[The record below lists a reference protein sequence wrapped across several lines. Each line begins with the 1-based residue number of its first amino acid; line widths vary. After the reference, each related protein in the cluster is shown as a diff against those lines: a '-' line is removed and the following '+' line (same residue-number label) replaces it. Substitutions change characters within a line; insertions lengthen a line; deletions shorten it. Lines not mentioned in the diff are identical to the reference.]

1 MANVDLKFR
10 KTFTPLDPL
19 AVPLAFG
26 ANQDGGSDVEF
37 SVLATLATPVAGFH
51 LSAYPA
57 RSFSVFATLDPLV
70 ATFDIHDTQPAHFQ
84 MLATLCSPTSAIS
97 MHYDSNVIRNVTR
110 ESGMRYQ
117 DAKTLSDFEVL
128 DFNQGANSRVE
139 KTVDWQDG
147 LVIENAG
154 TLSNVDGVRLPVAA
168 SSCWQDGIYLQAQDE
183 VIFTDLLPN
192 RLKVAAQWQDC
203 DPIYESSTTY
213 YKDLLPHPMR
223 KGISWRESKYLT
235 LIDTFK
241 FAEAIRLRLERRVRW
256 QITKQP
262 WWAKASVLP
271 PQPPEQYQSK
281 TNLDFLCKCLV
292 VDPLY
297 VRLNFGK
304 KPCPDQLLDQK
315 VYFIVNTLS
324 LKRVSDNLPIEVFSA
339 SIGIDKGSWCWS
351 FNAIIPYNQLVNV
364 QPNIS
369 GPVEVELSING
380 IVWRVIV
387 ESFSENKQ
395 FAKTAVSITGRSKT
409 AYLDSPYA
417 PMRSL
422 VQSEATTSRQMA
434 EAELS
439 RVGLVTGY
447 TLDWQLVDA
456 LGWAMPENT
465 WSYQD
470 LTPIQVIQYIAE
482 GAGGYVNSSTL
493 GDSII
498 VLPDYSVPFWQW
510 ASATVDK
517 TIPLSLIKT
526 QSLKWTEKPNY
537 NGVYVSGENTGVTGF
552 VRRYGTD
559 GGFQAPAFVNPMISA
574 EAAARSKGTSILS
587 SGGKQASVGLD
598 LPMHEDLGLVTP
610 GMLIE
615 VDPSAPWRGIVR
627 STSIAAAWNNG
638 LSVTQSIELERHYED
653 A

>member
-1 MANVDLKFR
+1 MTDIYEHEKPYALTLTYQATPVQSDLSA
-10 KTFTPLDPL
+10 PYDLHVAYDPT
-19 AVPLAFG
+19 AG
-26 ANQDGGSDVEF
+26 GGSSEVSFE
-37 SVLATLATPVAGFH
+37 VLATLPSPTANFKLERPKS
-51 LSAYPA
+51 LS
-57 RSFSVFATLDPLV
+57 
-70 ATFDIHDTQPAHFQ
+70 I
-84 MLATLCSPTSAIS
+84 LATLESPTAALSLS
-97 MHYDSNVIRNVTR
+97 YDANVIRNMTHDGGLRFQGGAYV
-110 ESGMRYQ
+110 SGLETPKFSNGVQ
-117 DAKTLSDFEVL
+117 
-128 DFNQGANSRVE
+128 SRVE
-139 KTVDWQDG
+139 RAIDWQSAH
-147 LVIENAG
+147 LVESYS
-154 TLSNVDGVRLPVAA
+154 TLTNIDGVALKTTTTTN
-168 SSCWQDGIYLQAQDE
+168 WQDGIHIQIQSDTK
-183 VIFTDLLPN
+183 FTDLTHDWLN
-192 RLKVAAQWQDC
+192 TASHWQEC
-203 DPIYESSTTY
+203 TPVYEVSTTRF
-213 YKDLLPHPMR
+213 KDLLPRPVH
-223 KGISWRESKYLT
+223 KELSWSGSKYLT
-235 LIDTFK
+235 LVDTFK
-241 FAEAIRLRLERRVRW
+241 FAEAIRLQLERRVRW
-256 QITKQP
+256 QITTQP
-262 WWAKASVLP
+262 WWGKATVLP
-271 PQPPEQYQSK
+271 PTPQPYQPSV
-281 TNLDFLCKCLV
+281 NLDFVCRCLG
-292 VDPLY
+292 VDPLH
-297 VRLNFGK
+297 VRLNFGA

-315 VYFIVNTLS
+315 VYFIVNTLT
-324 LKRVSDNLPIEVFSA
+324 LKRVSDNLPIEVFGA

-351 FNAIIPYNQLVNV
+351 FNATIPYDQLVDV

-380 IVWRVIV
+380 IIWRVIV

-417 PMRSL
+417 PTRSL

-439 RVGLVTGY
+439 RVGLVTGF

-456 LGWAMPENT
+456 LGWAMPANT

-470 LTPIQVIQYIAE
+470 LTPIQVIQQIAE

-493 GDSII
+493 GDNII

-517 TIPLSLIKT
+517 TIPLSMIKT
-526 QSLKWTEKPNY
+526 QSLKWTEKPSY

-574 EAAARSKGTSILS
+574 EAAARSKGISILS

-627 STSIAAAWNNG
+627 STSIAATRG
-638 LSVTQSIELERHYED
+638 SSLTVTQSIELERHYED